1 MEFKNRQNW
10 FIEQDGQVHWISRSV
25 TVLPVVLFVLSGDNP
40 KKPGFFRQPQQPDP
54 NLNRNPVSQHRI
66 FVPLGKRGPDLPDEV
81 DKWGLPGG
89 YLDWDETAT
98 EAVIRETYEELG
110 LNLLEMRD
118 RCRKFQGD
126 FDRPY
131 HVRSVP
137 QGKQNVTLWF
147 ALMFWVDSLPELD
160 PKVSSGEVQE
170 AKWFDLPTVLQMNL
184 AFNHQNIIR
193 DCLHQQ
199 FDWTT

>member
-25 TVLPVVLFVLSGDNP
+25 TVLPVVLFVLSGNKDEEE
-40 KKPGFFRQPQQPDP
+40 GD
-54 NLNRNPVSQHRI
+54 RI
-66 FVPLGKRGPDLPDEV
+66 FVPLGQRGPDLPNEV

-89 YLDWDETAT
+89 YLDWQETAT

-110 LNLLEMRD
+110 LNLLEIRD
-118 RCRKFQGD
+118 RCQKFQGD
-126 FDRPY
+126 FDQPY
-131 HVRSVP
+131 YVHSVP
-137 QGKQNVTLWF
+137 HGRQNVTLWF
-147 ALMFWVDSLPELD
+147 ALMFWVDRLPELA

-170 AKWFDLPTVLQMNL
+170 AKWFDLATVLQMNL

-199 FDWTT
+199 FAWTDLT